1 MPNLLISGPAGG
13 GKSAIAREELAAQ
26 AGPAVVADFQSVV
39 VALLQLER
47 LADGRYPVRPGWVLP
62 LTEYVRRS
70 IITGAVA
77 RDISVVVTN
86 SDGASERRKF
96 LLAQLGPGAT
106 EKIIDPGRATVEARL
121 ADAATG
127 QLSPE
132 CQQASN
138 RWYARLS

>member
-13 GKSAIAREELAAQ
+13 GKSSIAREELAAQ

-47 LADGRYPVRPGWVLP
+47 LADGRFPVRPPWVLP

-70 IITGAVA
+70 IITGAVN
-77 RDISVVVTN
+77 RDIAIIATN
-86 SDGASERRKF
+86 SDGASERRRF
-96 LLAQLGPGAT
+96 LLGQLGTGAT
-106 EKIIDPGRATVEARL
+106 ERIVDPGRATVEARL

-127 QLSPE
+127 DLSPQCNE
-132 CQQASN
+132 AVN
-138 RWYARLS
+138 RWYSRLS

>member
-13 GKSAIAREELAAQ
+13 GKSAVAREELAAQ

-47 LADGRYPVRPGWVLP
+47 LADGRFPVRPPWILP

-70 IITGAVA
+70 IITGAVN
-77 RDISVVVTN
+77 RDIAVVVTN
-86 SDGASERRKF
+86 SDGASERRRF
-96 LLAQLGPGAT
+96 LLGQLGAGAT
-106 EKIIDPGRATVEARL
+106 ERIVDPGRAAVEARL

-127 QLSPE
+127 DVSPE
-132 CQQASN
+132 CDAAIN
-138 RWYARLS
+138 RWYARLG

>member
-1 MPNLLISGPAGG
+1 MANVLISGPAGG

-47 LADGRYPVRPGWVLP
+47 LADGRFPVRPPWILP
-62 LTEYVRRS
+62 LAEYTRRA

-96 LLAQLGPGAT
+96 LLAQLGPGAV
-106 EKIIDPGRATVEARL
+106 ERIVDPGRAAVEARL

-127 QLSPE
+127 DVSPA
-132 CQQASN
+132 CDAAIN
-138 RWYARLS
+138 RWYSRKG